1 MSRKTVYVLAGVF
14 AALVALVA
22 LSRYIVARPN
32 LPMRPPID
40 LATVSQETV
49 DRVTV
54 REGRQRLVL
63 VKAGLTWRIGEG
75 SQTATASPAQVE
87 AFFAA
92 LKAASFER
100 LVTRETKDIAAY
112 GLDAAKAR
120 TVVVSSGDTTRAAFL
135 VGSPTEDP
143 GAGYLQALGDKAV
156 WVVAGDLRTATDPN
170 PTIWRAPPAARPT
183 PAPTSTGA
191 PAQPP
196 ANP

>member
-1 MSRKTVYVLAGVF
+1 MSRRTVYILAGIF
-14 AALVALVA
+14 AAMVALVA

-40 LATVSQETV
+40 LATVSQQTV
-49 DRVTV
+49 DRVAV
-54 REGRQRLVL
+54 QEGQQRLVL

-87 AFFAA
+87 AFFTA

-100 LVTRETKDIAAY
+100 LVARETKDLAAY

-120 TVVVSSGDTTRAAFL
+120 TVIVSSGETTRAAFL
-135 VGSPTEDP
+135 VGSPTEEP

-156 WVVAGDLRTATDPN
+156 WVVTGDLRTATDPN
-170 PTIWRAPPAARPT
+170 PAVWRAPPSSGA
-183 PAPTSTGA
+183 TSTPPGA
-191 PAQPP
+191 PVQPP
-196 ANP
+196 GRP